1 MQISSLVK
9 FKKNS
14 KLIRLNKLYFELLKT
29 KHILS
34 FFIGGLKKHQLLKL
48 YIVVSTHKLFLKFL
62 EKLEYRLEV
71 ILLKSGV
78 VLTGKQ
84 AKQLILHNHV
94 LVNGLKIKAYNYNL
108 KLGDLISLEKFYINN
123 YKTLLIC
130 NFFKTTGFFSF
141 LKKKRIIKKLSLIQ
155 TFVYFKFPF
164 SLEINFKIFEI
175 RLVRKPVF
183 NEFFLPKIFSL
194 YDCNQLYFIL

>member
-1 MQISSLVK
+1 MQINSLVK

-34 FFIGGLKKHQLLKL
+34 FFIGGLKKNQLLKL
-48 YIVVSTHKLFLKFL
+48 YTVVSTHKLFLKFL

-84 AKQLILHNHV
+84 AKQLILHNHI
-94 LVNGLKIKAYNYNL
+94 LVNGLRVKAYNYNL

-123 YKTLLIC
+123 YKILLIC
-130 NFFKTTGFFSF
+130 NFFKTIGFFSF
-141 LKKKRIIKKLSLIQ
+141 LKKKRITKKLSLIQ

-183 NEFFLPKIFSL
+183 NEFFLPKFFSL